1 MLYFIMLQLYFSRME
16 KKQAARLR
24 AVLTSTPQKRHC
36 KGSEQS
42 PFLYIFKQMTSQ
54 NQKSIPISAGSC
66 LRGGYGFVSL
76 FHLLLFFNR
85 SDEFK
90 FKSFV
95 LSAHGAHIRHL
106 GISYNCLVL
115 VTAHEKSFWPSY
127 LVQNVVNLAC
137 FLLEGFFSSDK
148 DVLEMPN
155 LDCHCHP
162 CLLEAG

>member
-42 PFLYIFKQMTSQ
+42 PFLYIFTSVHLFFPRTKKAFLFQ
-54 NQKSIPISAGSC
+54 QEVAYGVVTVLFLCSI
-66 LRGGYGFVSL
+66 YF
-76 FHLLLFFNR
+76 LFFNR

-115 VTAHEKSFWPSY
+115 VTAHEKR
-127 LVQNVVNLAC
+127 LLA
-137 FLLEGFFSSDK
+137 LLFSPKCCESGLFSPGRLLFFR
-148 DVLEMPN
+148 
-155 LDCHCHP
+155 
-162 CLLEAG
+162 

>member
-106 GISYNCLVL
+106 GIPYNCLVL
-115 VTAHEKSFWPSY
+115 VTAHEKR
-127 LVQNVVNLAC
+127 LLA
-137 FLLEGFFSSDK
+137 LLFSPKCCESGLFSPGRLLFFR
-148 DVLEMPN
+148 
-155 LDCHCHP
+155 
-162 CLLEAG
+162 

>member
-1 MLYFIMLQLYFSRME
+1 MLQLYFSCME
-16 KKQAARLR
+16 KKQTARLR

-42 PFLYIFKQMTSQ
+42 PFLYVFKQMTFPRTKKAFLFQ
-54 NQKSIPISAGSC
+54 QDVAYGVVMVLFLCSI
-66 LRGGYGFVSL
+66 Y
-76 FHLLLFFNR
+76 FFNE

-90 FKSFV
+90 FKALFWV
-95 LSAHGAHIRHL
+95 LMVL
-106 GISYNCLVL
+106 MYGIPKCLI
-115 VTAHEKSFWPSY
+115 TAWFWWQLMKRGCWPSQ

-162 CLLEAG
+162 HVEASWGWLVF